1 MFSSV
6 EIVTMSAKRF
16 RQLIFTVALGL
27 AGLFIIAQPTEASE
41 SDEESPTEVA
51 AEREQEATEKYNNG
65 VKHMKK
71 AKLIALVGDSAFA
84 FNYRATSDA
93 KAGKELEKAIKDF
106 GKAIDLMPNFAEAYN
121 NLGFCYRKTGKL
133 EQSLSA
139 YDHAIRIDSNFAQAR
154 EYRGETF
161 LAMDDLKNADKELAY
176 LTELKSSYADTLS
189 LAIKLFKLAQID
201 QKTIEAPVSKK
212 K

>member
-1 MFSSV
+1 MFSSE
-6 EIVTMSAKRF
+6 EIVTMSVKRF
-16 RQLIFTVALGL
+16 KQLILTVALGL
-27 AGLFIIAQPTEASE
+27 AGLFIIAQPTEASD
-41 SDEESPTEVA
+41 SDEKSPAEMA
-51 AEREQEATEKYNNG
+51 AKREQEAKEKYNNG

-161 LAMDDLKNADKELAY
+161 LAMGDLKNADKELAY

>member
-1 MFSSV
+1 MFSS
-6 EIVTMSAKRF
+6 EKIVTMSAKRF
-16 RQLIFTVALGL
+16 RQLILTVALGL

-51 AEREQEATEKYNNG
+51 AEREQEAMEKYNNG

-133 EQSLSA
+133 EKSLTA

-161 LAMDDLKNADKELAY
+161 LAMGDLKNADKELAY